1 MTFSV
6 KRFKPFH
13 PFVLFD
19 NEIIDE
25 VMQHTHLGVTLACN
39 SSWKPHIF
47 NVYERA
53 SKRANMLKGLK
64 FKLRRNTL
72 ERLYKSLVRPVLE
85 YADVVWD
92 GCTESE
98 CDLLEHVQYEA
109 AKIVTGAIKG
119 TSKHRLMLE
128 LGWEEMR
135 SRRAVHKVILYYK
148 IVNNLCPNYLKS
160 LLSLQVSERTSYSLR
175 NLKHFTLFATR
186 TCNTF
191 TTFKSNLNSF

>member
-6 KRFKPFH
+6 KRFKTFH
-13 PFVLFD
+13 PLVLFD

-25 VMQHTHLGVTLACN
+25 VMQHTHLGVTLASN

-119 TSKHRLMLE
+119 TSKHRLVLE

-148 IVNNLCPNYLKS
+148 IVNNLCPILKAYFLYKS
-160 LLSLQVSERTSYSLR
+160 LRERVI
-175 NLKHFTLFATR
+175 H
-186 TCNTF
+186 
-191 TTFKSNLNSF
+191 